1 MMGKAL
7 GTMGG
12 YLALVFVSAQFVAY
26 FNFSHLGTYIAVE
39 GAAGLKAI
47 GFTGLPLILAFILV
61 SAFINL
67 FMGSASAKWAIMAP
81 VFVPML
87 MQLDIV
93 QNLLKWHI
101 ELEIPVQI
109 LFLL

>member
-47 GFTGLPLILAFILV
+47 GFTGLPLILALFGFRFHQFIYGIG
-61 SAFINL
+61 FCE
-67 FMGSASAKWAIMAP
+67 MGNYGSGICPYVDAIR
-81 VFVPML
+81 
-87 MQLDIV
+87 I
-93 QNLLKWHI
+93 
-101 ELEIPVQI
+101 
-109 LFLL
+109 